1 MRLIPTESGLFK
13 KLDITLESKKL
24 DITLKILDITL
35 DVSKTPDIRGFLKIL
50 DITLKILDITLDKT
64 KHIARTMPKNT

>member
-50 DITLKILDITLDKT
+50 DITLDKT